1 MTRWYGLR
9 CLPLG
14 VCGQEGEEAG
24 GDASNAVN
32 GAPFAVLA
40 TAPTACPPR
49 LRLRRAVGCSP
60 GTVCCISC
68 GTSGITISS
77 TTAVPAAALPTAPAT
92 RHQRH
97 HWWHYQLHRTSGYA
111 SRNTI
116 SIAISGTVFC
126 IVPRLPQHHQLRR
139 QTAMAAAPL
148 TASSP
153 SVTSPAA
160 LSAASS
166 VTPSSASS
174 VALPAVPLA
183 TPSAAHMP
191 SVALSTYISGYVI
204 HCATAAPSTMPLATS
219 STTPVVLP
227 SAAPSPRHQRHC
239 LLH

>member
-1 MTRWYGLR
+1 MSVSRLQR
-9 CLPLG
+9 CRLISLG
-14 VCGQEGEEAG
+14 SA
-24 GDASNAVN
+24 
-32 GAPFAVLA
+32 APSPA
-40 TAPTACPPR
+40 APTAA
-49 LRLRRAVGCSP
+49 L
-60 GTVCCISC
+60 
-68 GTSGITISS
+68 SS
-77 TTAVPAAALPTAPAT
+77 QPSAASSTAPAT

-126 IVPRLPQHHQLRR
+126 IVPRHNPQHHQLRR

-160 LSAASS
+160 LSAAPS

-191 SVALSTYISGYVI
+191 SVALSTYISGYAI